1 MMDDHD
7 VREPEEVVKSHYV
20 VYRRRGMA
28 AHVPEYHS
36 LWLRLVDDRY
46 ATSCETY
53 RLDEVPRTAL
63 GCNVGLRR

>member
-7 VREPEEVVKSHYV
+7 VRESEEVVKSEYV

-36 LWLRLVDDRY
+36 LCSQLVDERH
-46 ATSCETY
+46 ATSCKTY
-53 RLDEVPRTAL
+53 RLDGAPRTAL